1 MRFVL
6 LGDFLI
12 MELNFK
18 EKIGMLGGIAL
29 LLLISNLFYPKDT
42 KDTKD
47 TPMTSP
53 ECAEVKRDLK
63 RAVDDYHW
71 EGKKSRDAR
80 RVLYLTNKK
89 NDLGCID

>member
-42 KDTKD
+42 KDT
-47 TPMTSP
+47 PMTSP

-71 EGKKSRDAR
+71 EGKKAGT
-80 RVLYLTNKK
+80 LGECYTLLTKK
-89 NDLGCID
+89 MI

>member
-29 LLLISNLFYPKDT
+29 LLLISNLFYP

-89 NDLGCID
+89 MI